1 MYEGSMIG
9 AGINVFAVW
18 NYMITKARAGTVEV
32 NPKLL
37 AFTLGG
43 TGKEVVSALIFLQQ
57 PDKQSRS
64 KLEGGRRIVKE
75 GEFQYRI
82 VNWEKY
88 QLIKNAADKR
98 DYNRVK
104 QAEYRARDKS
114 LGKSDEP
121 SSPETKRREAAGV
134 KALENGD
141 GKAYEQSLE
150 SRGAI

>member
-43 TGKEVVSALIFLQQ
+43 TEKEVVSALIFLQQ
-57 PDKQSRS
+57 PDKRSRS